1 MAKIFIRDEDGCG
14 TVAQQDAIR
23 QQQIAGI
30 FGFTQAIA
38 QLNQAWIDPQTQVF
52 LLDGATGSGKT
63 ALLKKWLHHLQQKHW
78 HDAEAVYVWTF
89 YPPDLA
95 HPTQDPVSEFFHHA
109 LHWFGGKEAAA
120 CPTILQAETL
130 ARLIQAHHTL
140 LVLDGVEILQT
151 RTGSAAGKLADP
163 RIAKLLSYLSTY
175 NTGLCVVVGRE
186 PLVADWVSLPCVQ
199 RLTLDKLD
207 IDDCIS
213 LLRHKGVEAEPARLQ
228 QIAADYGQN
237 PLTLTLLAG
246 YLATWHGGDWRRMD
260 KIPVLMD
267 AQADGRQ
274 ARRILVA
281 NSAELAGQPAE
292 SLLYLLSM
300 LYRPTHWDTI
310 AALMG
315 KRRWLA
321 SLFPRK
327 PQDSFK
333 GLIGLFANQSQQK
346 QYQAILRLRELGLL
360 ELSGRCF
367 WLPQWVREAWQR
379 QLRYDWPQAWKE
391 SNQRLMLFHANLPK
405 DLGLPETPP
414 LIDSKPASSKAGKPF
429 AGVASVLPTPT
440 EVMEVTPARLAAPQQ
455 IENTPTPS
463 EVITTLANVE
473 PLIAEAEQVAPAI
486 ASNNVVPFP
495 SKRTYSAADAEALD
509 GLSAQL
515 RQYQNTLQMLQMRTK
530 KLQKQLRDFDQA
542 VQAVKRPQAKSG

>member
-14 TVAQQDAIR
+14 TVAQHNTIR

-30 FGFTQAIA
+30 FGFTQEVT
-38 QLNQAWIDPQTQVF
+38 LLHQAWVDPQTHLF
-52 LLDGATGSGKT
+52 LLDGATGTGKT

-95 HPTQDPVSEFFHHA
+95 HPTQDPVAEFFQHA

-140 LVLDGVEILQT
+140 LVLDGVEILQA
-151 RTGSAAGKLADP
+151 RSGSAQGQLADP
-163 RIAKLLSYLSTY
+163 RIANLLSYLSVY

-199 RLTLDKLD
+199 HLTLDKLD

-267 AQADGRQ
+267 AQAEGRQ

-300 LYRPTHWDTI
+300 LYRPTHWDSI

-315 KRRWLA
+315 KRRWFA

-391 SNQRLMLFHANLPK
+391 SNQRLMLFHANLPQ
-405 DLGLPETPP
+405 DLNLPASTP
-414 LIDSKPASSKAGKPF
+414 LLDSKPVSPAGKPF
-429 AGVASVLPTPT
+429 AGVAAVIPTPPEIEAT
-440 EVMEVTPARLAAPQQ
+440 TARLAAPEQA
-455 IENTPTPS
+455 ENTPAPS
-463 EVITTLANVE
+463 ESVATLASAV
-473 PLIAEAEQVAPAI
+473 PLLAETAVIAPAVT
-486 ASNNVVPFP
+486 SSNVVPFP
-495 SKRTYSAADAEALD
+495 PRRTYTAADAEALD

-542 VQAVKRPQAKSG
+542 VQAIKRPQAKSG